1 MDETTRE
8 IVGVY
13 IGARSRQGAYGL
25 WQSLPAV
32 YRQCAICYTDF
43 WDAYQQVIPTKRH
56 RAVGKESGRTSYI
69 ERFNNTV
76 RQRVGRLVRQ
86 TLSFS
91 KKLSNHIGAVWNFV
105 HHYNASLQ
113 P

>member
-32 YRQCAICYTDF
+32 YPRVFGGKIPPETLDVSVLSAIPIFGT
-43 WDAYQQVIPTKRH
+43 
-56 RAVGKESGRTSYI
+56 
-69 ERFNNTV
+69 
-76 RQRVGRLVRQ
+76 
-86 TLSFS
+86 
-91 KKLSNHIGAVWNFV
+91 HINK
-105 HHYNASLQ
+105 
-113 P
+113 